1 MNSNTKSDNKSSAIS
16 IIFIFF
22 ILASIFYGGA
32 NGKMKEVT
40 DASFTAA
47 KSAVNLSIG
56 LIGIM
61 ALWLGLMRIL
71 EAGGLILSIARGLK
85 PIMSWLFPE
94 VPINHPAMGAMILNI
109 SANMLGLGNAATP
122 FGLKAMK
129 ELDKLNPVKGTAS
142 NAMCLFLAINTSSI
156 ALLPLG
162 VIGVRAAAGASS
174 PEAIWI
180 PSTIA
185 TLCSTLVAVFAAKFF
200 ATKEERTNKDLNKE
214 EVEIDNEINENYEK
228 FLKKPNIIEKQF
240 VLISVASLVLC
251 FFISKSSIS
260 DLPTWL
266 LPTLMLLI
274 VSYGVSR
281 GVKIYEAV
289 TDGAKQGFDL
299 AIRIIPFLVVIL
311 VAIGMFRASGAM
323 QFGAKILNPLTSLIW
338 MPAEV
343 LPMAIVRP
351 LSGTGAFGVMSEI
364 INNAPDSYSSYLAS
378 VIMGS
383 TETTFYVLAVYFGSV
398 GITKVRHAVVAAILA
413 DITGV
418 VASCF
423 LTKIFY

>member
-1 MNSNTKSDNKSSAIS
+1 LNSNTKSDNKSSAIS

>member
-1 MNSNTKSDNKSSAIS
+1 MDKDQKTEKSSAIS

-22 ILASIFYGGA
+22 IMSSIFYAGA
-32 NGKMKEVT
+32 NGKMKEIT
-40 DASFTAA
+40 DASFAAA
-47 KSAVNLSIG
+47 KASVNLSIG

-71 EAGGLILSIARGLK
+71 EAGGLILSIAKGLK

-129 ELDKLNPVKGTAS
+129 ELDTLNPIKGTAS

-156 ALLPLG
+156 AILPLG
-162 VIGVRAAAGASS
+162 VIGVRAAAGATS

-185 TLCSTLVAVFAAKFF
+185 TLCSTIVAIIAAKFF
-200 ATKEERTNKDLNKE
+200 AGSKKTNNKEGKKEERQE
-214 EVEIDNEINENYEK
+214 EIKIDNNYEK
-228 FLKKPNIIEKQF
+228 FLKKPNLVEKQF
-240 VLISVASLVLC
+240 VLLSVTSLILC

-266 LPTLMLLI
+266 MPALMMLI
-274 VSYGVSR
+274 ISYGVSR

-299 AIRIIPFLVVIL
+299 AIKIIPFLVVIL

-323 QFGAKILNPLTSLIW
+323 GFAASILNPITSLIW

-364 INNAPDSYSSYLAS
+364 INNEPDSYSSFLAS

-398 GITKVRHAVVAAILA
+398 GITKVRHAVIAAILA

-423 LTKIFY
+423 LTKIFF